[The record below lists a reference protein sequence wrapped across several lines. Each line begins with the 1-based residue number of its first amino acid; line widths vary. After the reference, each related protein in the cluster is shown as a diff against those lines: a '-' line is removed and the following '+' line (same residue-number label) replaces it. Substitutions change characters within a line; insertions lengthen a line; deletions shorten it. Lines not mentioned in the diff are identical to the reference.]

1 MEPQHIHQKWW
12 SSPKLFDDL
21 CLATWSTRLLFSWFP
36 FFISTTTPLHNTV
49 NSLLQSKSHFVN
61 EFTSLWT
68 ESKGGSRGRV
78 QGVRTRGFLI
88 QLVFCKKKTMW
99 FAGVEVEQET
109 SAPPPKKIL
118 DPPPESLSGHTV
130 VDTTATPRSVSCRQL
145 YSCSLCSSLR
155 YTNSYSRFLHKFQTI
170 GEIQNRKFKISCTNL
185 GWFAQLWSKHSQF
198 Q

>member
-1 MEPQHIHQKWW
+1 MEQQHIHQKWW
-12 SSPKLFDDL
+12 SSPKFFDDL
-21 CLATWSTRLLFSWFP
+21 CLATWSTWLLFSWFP

-68 ESKGGSRGRV
+68 ES
-78 QGVRTRGFLI
+78 
-88 QLVFCKKKTMW
+88 
-99 FAGVEVEQET
+99 
-109 SAPPPKKIL
+109 
-118 DPPPESLSGHTV
+118 LSGHTA
-130 VDTTATPRSVSCRQL
+130 VDTTATSHSVSCRQF

-155 YTNSYSRFLHKFQTI
+155 YTNSYSRFLRIFHTI